1 MEVDIVD
8 GSSHGLNQDLILI
21 SFLFGSI
28 SGQYVD
34 VTDNGNESSSQSI
47 PGIPDG
53 LDNPD

>member
-34 VTDNGNESSSQSI
+34 VTDNSNESSSQRIS
-47 PGIPDG
+47 GIPDG